1 MKFPSIEFVN
11 HASVI
16 IAHEGISIL
25 SDPWFSDTAFHNGWR
40 LMHELQDN
48 EITNVLKKITHVYIS
63 HEHPDHFRPVFLKNK
78 NIKNILIDRKV
89 EFLFQNTRDKRVVN
103 FLKKN
108 GYKVRELNENEK
120 INLSDD
126 VQVQMTKHDFY
137 DSSLIIK
144 TPDFKILNL
153 NDCPMREEDEIKK
166 FRKKNGDF
174 DVVLSQYSYAAWKG
188 GASNKFYREKAAKEK
203 LDSLDKQT
211 TILNCKTLIPFA
223 NFVYFSNE
231 LNSYMNDSINT
242 PEKVINKFLN
252 KKFDTVILAPK
263 EIQEMSNLKQ
273 NQASLDFW
281 KDTINDISLKPKD
294 RYGKSVSFENLKTEC
309 ETYNRRILKKNSKFL
324 IFFLHKI
331 KIMHFFQTINIKLYD
346 HNKSYNYS
354 IFKGLVESKYLEPDV
369 SMHSQSLAFIFKN
382 EFGFDTLTVNGCFE
396 SSKKNFSKFV
406 KTFGIGTLNAAGLS
420 FSLGLLA
427 EPQII
432 FTFFKRLKNVIK
444 KLI

>member
-1 MKFPSIEFVN
+1 MKSPTIEFVN

-16 IAHEGISIL
+16 ISYEDVSIL
-25 SDPWFSDTAFHNGWR
+25 SDPWFSGTAFHDGWR
-40 LMHELQDN
+40 LMYELQDN
-48 EITNVLKKITHVYIS
+48 EITDILKKITHVYIS
-63 HEHPDHFRPVFLKNK
+63 HEHPDHFRPAFLANK

-89 EFLFQNTRDKRVVN
+89 EFLFQNTVDKRVVN

-108 GYKVRELNENEK
+108 GYKVEELNENEK

-126 VQVQMTKHDFY
+126 VQVQIIKYDFY
-137 DSSLIIK
+137 DSALIIK
-144 TPDFKILNL
+144 TPSLKILNL
-153 NDCPMREEDEIKK
+153 NDCPMREDNEINKFKK
-166 FRKKNGDF
+166 KHGNLDI
-174 DVVLSQYSYAAWKG
+174 VLSQYSYAAWKG
-188 GASNKFYREKAAKEK
+188 GANNKIYRENAAKEK
-203 LDSLDKQT
+203 LESLERQA

-223 NFVYFSNE
+223 SFVYFSNE

-242 PEKVINKFLN
+242 PQKVINKFLN

-263 EIQEMSNLKQ
+263 EIQEMNNLKQ

-294 RYGKSVSFENLKTEC
+294 RYEKSVSFEVLKTEC
-309 ETYNRRILKKNSKFL
+309 EAYNKRILKKNSKFL

-331 KIMHFFQTINIKLYD
+331 KIMQFFQTINIKLYD

-354 IFKGLVESKYLEPDV
+354 IFKGLVESENLDPDV

-396 SSKKNFSKFV
+396 SNKKNFSKFV
-406 KTFGIGTLNAAGLS
+406 QTFGIGALNAAGLS

-427 EPQII
+427 EPLII
-432 FTFFKRLKNVIK
+432 FSFFTRLKNVVK

>member
-1 MKFPSIEFVN
+1 MKSPTIEFVN

-16 IAHEGISIL
+16 ISYEDVSIL
-25 SDPWFSDTAFHNGWR
+25 SDPWFSGTAFHDGWR
-40 LMHELQDN
+40 LMYELQDN
-48 EITNVLKKITHVYIS
+48 EITDILKKITHVYIS
-63 HEHPDHFRPVFLKNK
+63 HEHPDHFRPAFLANK
-78 NIKNILIDRKV
+78 NIKNILIDKKV
-89 EFLFQNTRDKRVVN
+89 EFLFQNTADKRVVS

-108 GYKVRELNENEK
+108 GYTVGELNENEK

-126 VQVQMTKHDFY
+126 VQVQIIKYDFY
-137 DSSLIIK
+137 DSALIIK
-144 TPDFKILNL
+144 TPGLKILNL
-153 NDCPMREEDEIKK
+153 NDCPMREENEINK
-166 FRKKNGDF
+166 FRKKHGNF
-174 DVVLSQYSYAAWKG
+174 DIVLSQYSYAAWKG
-188 GASNKFYREKAAKEK
+188 GANNKIYRENAAKEK
-203 LDSLDKQT
+203 LESLERQA

-263 EIQEMSNLKQ
+263 EIQEMNNLKQ

-294 RYGKSVSFENLKTEC
+294 RYEKSVSFEDLKTEC
-309 ETYNRRILKKNSKFL
+309 EAYNRRILKKNSKFL

-354 IFKGLVESKYLEPDV
+354 IFKGLVVSEYLDPDV

-396 SSKKNFSKFV
+396 SNKKNFSKFV
-406 KTFGIGTLNAAGLS
+406 KTFGIGTLNAAGFS

-427 EPQII
+427 EPLII
-432 FTFFKRLKNVIK
+432 FSFFTRLKNVVK

>member
-1 MKFPSIEFVN
+1 MKSPTIEFVN

-16 IAHEGISIL
+16 ISYEDVSIL
-25 SDPWFSDTAFHNGWR
+25 SDPWFSGTAFHDGWR
-40 LMHELQDN
+40 LMYELQDN
-48 EITNVLKKITHVYIS
+48 EITDILKKITHVYIS
-63 HEHPDHFRPVFLKNK
+63 HEHPDHFRPAFLENK

-89 EFLFQNTRDKRVVN
+89 EFLFQNTVDKRVVN

-108 GYKVRELNENEK
+108 GYKVWELNENEK

-126 VQVQMTKHDFY
+126 VQVQIIKYDFY
-137 DSSLIIK
+137 DSALIIK
-144 TPDFKILNL
+144 IPGIKILNL
-153 NDCPMREEDEIKK
+153 NDCPMREEKEINK
-166 FRKKNGDF
+166 FRKKHGNF
-174 DVVLSQYSYAAWKG
+174 DIVLSQYSYAAWKG
-188 GASNKFYREKAAKEK
+188 GANNKIYRENAAKEK
-203 LDSLDKQT
+203 LESLERQA

-354 IFKGLVESKYLEPDV
+354 IFKGFLESENSDPDV
-369 SMHSQSLAFIFKN
+369 SMHSQSLDFIFKN

-396 SSKKNFSKFV
+396 SDKKSFSKFV
-406 KTFGIGTLNAAGLS
+406 KTFGIGTLNASGLN
-420 FSLGLLA
+420 FNLGLLA

-432 FTFFKRLKNVIK
+432 FSFFKRLKNVAK
-444 KLI
+444 NLI

>member
-1 MKFPSIEFVN
+1 MKSPTIEFVN

-16 IAHEGISIL
+16 ISYEDVSIL
-25 SDPWFSDTAFHNGWR
+25 SDPWFSGTAFHDGWR
-40 LMHELQDN
+40 LMYELQDN
-48 EITNVLKKITHVYIS
+48 EITDILKKITHVYIS
-63 HEHPDHFRPVFLKNK
+63 HEHPDHFRPAFLANK
-78 NIKNILIDRKV
+78 NIKNILIDKKV
-89 EFLFQNTRDKRVVN
+89 EFLFQNTADKRVVS

-108 GYKVRELNENEK
+108 GYTVGELNENEK
-120 INLSDD
+120 INLSHD
-126 VQVQMTKHDFY
+126 VQVQIIKYDFY
-137 DSSLIIK
+137 DSALIIK
-144 TPDFKILNL
+144 TPGLKILNL
-153 NDCPMREEDEIKK
+153 NDCPMREENEINK
-166 FRKKNGDF
+166 FRKKHGNF
-174 DVVLSQYSYAAWKG
+174 DIVLSQYSYAAWKG
-188 GASNKFYREKAAKEK
+188 GANNKIYRENAAKEK
-203 LDSLDKQT
+203 LECLERQA

-263 EIQEMSNLKQ
+263 EIQEMNNLKQ

-281 KDTINDISLKPKD
+281 KYTINDISLKPKD
-294 RYGKSVSFENLKTEC
+294 RYEKSVSFEDLKTEC
-309 ETYNRRILKKNSKFL
+309 EAYNRRILKKNSKFL

-354 IFKGLVESKYLEPDV
+354 IFKDLVVSEYLDPDV

-396 SSKKNFSKFV
+396 SNKKNFSKFV

-427 EPQII
+427 EPLII
-432 FTFFKRLKNVIK
+432 FSFFTRLKNVLK

>member
-1 MKFPSIEFVN
+1 MKSPTIEFVN

-16 IAHEGISIL
+16 ISYEDVSIL
-25 SDPWFSDTAFHNGWR
+25 SDPWFNGTAFHDGWR
-40 LMHELQDN
+40 LMYELQDN
-48 EITNVLKKITHVYIS
+48 EITDILKKITHVYIS
-63 HEHPDHFRPVFLKNK
+63 HEHPDHFRPAFLANK
-78 NIKNILIDRKV
+78 NIKNILIDKKV
-89 EFLFQNTRDKRVVN
+89 EFLFQNTADKRVVS

-108 GYKVRELNENEK
+108 GYTVGELNENEK

-126 VQVQMTKHDFY
+126 VQVQIIKYDFY
-137 DSSLIIK
+137 DSALIIK
-144 TPDFKILNL
+144 TPGIKILNL
-153 NDCPMREEDEIKK
+153 NDCPMREENEINK
-166 FRKKNGDF
+166 FRKKHGNF
-174 DVVLSQYSYAAWKG
+174 DIVLSQYSYAAWKG
-188 GASNKFYREKAAKEK
+188 GANNKIYRENAAKEK
-203 LDSLDKQT
+203 LESLERQA

-263 EIQEMSNLKQ
+263 EIQEMNNLKQ
-273 NQASLDFW
+273 NQASLDYW

-294 RYGKSVSFENLKTEC
+294 RYEKSVSFEDLKTEC
-309 ETYNRRILKKNSKFL
+309 EAYNRRILKKNSKFL

-331 KIMHFFQTINIKLYD
+331 KIMQFFQTINIKLYD

-396 SSKKNFSKFV
+396 SNKKNFSKFV

-427 EPQII
+427 EPLII
-432 FTFFKRLKNVIK
+432 FSFFTRLKNVLK

>member
-1 MKFPSIEFVN
+1 MKSPTIEFVN

-16 IAHEGISIL
+16 ISYEDVSIL
-25 SDPWFSDTAFHNGWR
+25 SDPWFSGTAFHDGWR
-40 LMHELQDN
+40 LMYELQDN
-48 EITNVLKKITHVYIS
+48 EITDILKKITHVYIS
-63 HEHPDHFRPVFLKNK
+63 HEHPDHFRPAFLANK
-78 NIKNILIDRKV
+78 NIKNILIDKKV
-89 EFLFQNTRDKRVVN
+89 EFLFQNTADKRVVS

-108 GYKVRELNENEK
+108 GYTVGELNENEK

-126 VQVQMTKHDFY
+126 VQVQIIKYDFY
-137 DSSLIIK
+137 DSALIIK
-144 TPDFKILNL
+144 TPGLKILNL
-153 NDCPMREEDEIKK
+153 NDCPMREENEINK
-166 FRKKNGDF
+166 FRKKHGNF
-174 DVVLSQYSYAAWKG
+174 DIVLSQYSYAAWKG
-188 GASNKFYREKAAKEK
+188 GANNKIYRENAAKEK
-203 LDSLDKQT
+203 LECLERQA

-223 NFVYFSNE
+223 SFVYFSNE

-242 PEKVINKFLN
+242 PEKVTNKFLN

-263 EIQEMSNLKQ
+263 EIQEMNNLKQ

-281 KDTINDISLKPKD
+281 KYTINEISLKPKD
-294 RYGKSVSFENLKTEC
+294 RYEKSVSFEDLKTEC
-309 ETYNRRILKKNSKFL
+309 EAYNRRILKKNSKFL

-354 IFKGLVESKYLEPDV
+354 IFKDLVVSEYLDPDV

-396 SSKKNFSKFV
+396 SNKKNFSKFV

-427 EPQII
+427 EPLII
-432 FTFFKRLKNVIK
+432 FSFFTRLKNVLK

>member
-1 MKFPSIEFVN
+1 MKSPTIEFVN

-16 IAHEGISIL
+16 ISYEDVSIL
-25 SDPWFSDTAFHNGWR
+25 SDPWFNGTAFHDGWR
-40 LMHELQDN
+40 LMYELQDN
-48 EITNVLKKITHVYIS
+48 EITDILKKITHVYIS
-63 HEHPDHFRPVFLKNK
+63 HEHPDHFRPAFLANK
-78 NIKNILIDRKV
+78 NIKNILIDKKV
-89 EFLFQNTRDKRVVN
+89 EFLFQNTADKRVVS

-108 GYKVRELNENEK
+108 GYTVGELNENEK

-126 VQVQMTKHDFY
+126 VQVQIIKYDFY
-137 DSSLIIK
+137 DSALIIK
-144 TPDFKILNL
+144 TPGLKILNL
-153 NDCPMREEDEIKK
+153 NDCPMREENEINK
-166 FRKKNGDF
+166 FRKKHGNF
-174 DVVLSQYSYAAWKG
+174 DIVLSQYSYAAWKG
-188 GASNKFYREKAAKEK
+188 GANNKIYRENAAKEK
-203 LDSLDKQT
+203 LECLERQA

-263 EIQEMSNLKQ
+263 EIQEMNNLKQ

-281 KDTINDISLKPKD
+281 KYTINDISLKPKD
-294 RYGKSVSFENLKTEC
+294 RYEKSVSFEDLKTEC
-309 ETYNRRILKKNSKFL
+309 EAYNRRILKKNSKFL

-354 IFKGLVESKYLEPDV
+354 IFKDLVVSEYLDPDV

-396 SSKKNFSKFV
+396 SNKKNFSKFV

-427 EPQII
+427 EPLII
-432 FTFFKRLKNVIK
+432 FSFFTRLKNVLK

>member
-1 MKFPSIEFVN
+1 MLKTNIEFIN
-11 HASVI
+11 HASVL
-16 IAHEGISIL
+16 ISCGKINLL
-25 SDPWFSDTAFHNGWR
+25 SDPWYSGEVFHHGWR
-40 LMHELQDN
+40 LIYELQDSR
-48 EITNVLKKITHVYIS
+48 IVDVLKKTTHIYIS
-63 HEHPDHFRPVFLKNK
+63 HEHPDHFSPPFFLNENIKKILIEK
-78 NIKNILIDRKV
+78 NIEI
-89 EFLFQNTRDKRVVN
+89 LFQYTQDKRVVS
-103 FLKKN
+103 FLKRN
-108 GYKVRELNENEK
+108 GYTVEELNENEK

-126 VQVQMTKHDFY
+126 VQVQIIKYDFY
-137 DSSLIIK
+137 DSALIIK
-144 TPDFKILNL
+144 TPGLKILNL
-153 NDCPMREEDEIKK
+153 NDCPMREENEINK
-166 FRKKNGDF
+166 FRKKYGNF
-174 DVVLSQYSYAAWKG
+174 DILLSQYSYAAWKG
-188 GASNKFYREKAAKEK
+188 GANNKIYRENAAKEK
-203 LDSLDKQT
+203 LESLEKQA

-263 EIQEMSNLKQ
+263 EIQEMNNLKQ

-294 RYGKSVSFENLKTEC
+294 RYEKSVSFEDLKTEC
-309 ETYNRRILKKNSKFL
+309 EAYNRRILKKNSKFL

-354 IFKGLVESKYLEPDV
+354 IFKGLVESENLDPDV

-396 SSKKNFSKFV
+396 SNKKNFSKFV
-406 KTFGIGTLNAAGLS
+406 QTFGIGTLNAAGLS

-427 EPQII
+427 EPLII
-432 FTFFKRLKNVIK
+432 FSFFTKLKNVVK

>member
-1 MKFPSIEFVN
+1 MKSPTIEFVN

-16 IAHEGISIL
+16 ISYEDVSIL
-25 SDPWFSDTAFHNGWR
+25 SDPWFNGTAFHDGWR
-40 LMHELQDN
+40 LMYELQDN
-48 EITNVLKKITHVYIS
+48 EITDILKKITHVYIS
-63 HEHPDHFRPVFLKNK
+63 HEHPDHFRPAFLANK
-78 NIKNILIDRKV
+78 NIKNILIDKKV
-89 EFLFQNTRDKRVVN
+89 EFLFQNTADKRVVS

-108 GYKVRELNENEK
+108 GYTVGELNENEK
-120 INLSDD
+120 INLSHD
-126 VQVQMTKHDFY
+126 VQVQIIKYDFY
-137 DSSLIIK
+137 DSALIIK
-144 TPDFKILNL
+144 TPGLKILNL
-153 NDCPMREEDEIKK
+153 NDCPMREENEINK
-166 FRKKNGDF
+166 FRKKHGNF
-174 DVVLSQYSYAAWKG
+174 DIVLSQYSYAAWKG
-188 GASNKFYREKAAKEK
+188 GANNKIYRENAAKEK
-203 LDSLDKQT
+203 LECLERQA

-263 EIQEMSNLKQ
+263 EIQEMNNLKQ

-281 KDTINDISLKPKD
+281 KYTINDISLKPKD
-294 RYGKSVSFENLKTEC
+294 RYEKSVSFEDLKTEC
-309 ETYNRRILKKNSKFL
+309 EAYNRRILKKNSKFL

-354 IFKGLVESKYLEPDV
+354 IFKDLVVSEYLDPDV

-396 SSKKNFSKFV
+396 SNKKNFSKFV

-427 EPQII
+427 EPLII
-432 FTFFKRLKNVIK
+432 FSFFTRLKNVLK

>member
-1 MKFPSIEFVN
+1 MKSPTIEFVN

-16 IAHEGISIL
+16 ISYEDVSIL
-25 SDPWFSDTAFHNGWR
+25 SDPWFNGTAFHDGWR
-40 LMHELQDN
+40 LMYELQDN
-48 EITNVLKKITHVYIS
+48 EITDILKKITHVYIS
-63 HEHPDHFRPVFLKNK
+63 HEHPDHFRPAFLANK
-78 NIKNILIDRKV
+78 NIKNILIDKKV
-89 EFLFQNTRDKRVVN
+89 EFLFQNTADKRVVS

-108 GYKVRELNENEK
+108 GYTVGELNENEK

-126 VQVQMTKHDFY
+126 VQVQIIKYDFY
-137 DSSLIIK
+137 DSALIIK
-144 TPDFKILNL
+144 TPGLKILNL
-153 NDCPMREEDEIKK
+153 NDCPMREENEINK
-166 FRKKNGDF
+166 FRKKHGNF
-174 DVVLSQYSYAAWKG
+174 DIVLSQYSYAAWKG
-188 GASNKFYREKAAKEK
+188 GANNKIYRENAAKEK
-203 LDSLDKQT
+203 LECLERQA

-263 EIQEMSNLKQ
+263 EIQEMNNLKQ

-281 KDTINDISLKPKD
+281 KYTINDISLKPKD
-294 RYGKSVSFENLKTEC
+294 RYEKSVSFEDLKTEC
-309 ETYNRRILKKNSKFL
+309 EAYNRRILKKNSKFL

-354 IFKGLVESKYLEPDV
+354 IFKGLVKSENLVPDV

-396 SSKKNFSKFV
+396 SNKKNFSKFV

-427 EPQII
+427 EPLII
-432 FTFFKRLKNVIK
+432 FSFFTRLRNVLK